1 VRFEAKNF
9 FNVGIGESKMMK
21 IMAQVLWCV
30 CGGVW
35 MAMAVPLPLP
45 ERPGNICVEDDEAW
59 GVLPPGFER
68 AVSWE
73 ARDLDG
79 KRVAQGVFQ
88 VGAARLGLGRLP
100 VGWYRIEGL
109 DGSGK
114 PVAWTTAAV
123 LKRLAVPVPADSPVR
138 IDTANAWFTRT
149 GEPEKD
155 RRKMAAF
162 ASLAALAGASGVR
175 DRLT

>member
-1 VRFEAKNF
+1 MEGSRAERGSSSRRIFGCLTSARARATRCF
-9 FNVGIGESKMMK
+9 
-21 IMAQVLWCV
+21 C
-30 CGGVW
+30 
-35 MAMAVPLPLP
+35 PP
-45 ERPGNICVEDDEAW
+45 ERVE
-59 GVLPPGFER
+59 GRRFER

-88 VGAARLGLGRLP
+88 AGAARLGLGRLP

-123 LKRLAVPVPADSPVR
+123 LKRLSRR
-138 IDTANAWFTRT
+138 I
-149 GEPEKD
+149 
-155 RRKMAAF
+155 
-162 ASLAALAGASGVR
+162 LI
-175 DRLT
+175 